1 MKEGAARAVLREAWL
16 RGQRCVELQRDGKR
30 TIFVCT
36 KCGTR
41 CYSDAALVDHLQ
53 GNMHARRS
61 VALTTTSEKNSAG
74 NGINRDNSVEEQQ
87 QRWGAIVPAHQDDQ
101 RAIVARGGSE
111 LEEQRPGRGGNEGDG
126 GGAGAATSREFL
138 RGAKIV
144 LVDPRPSVTI
154 AAGGSKTALEWI
166 GSGELFFSVRSSAGT
181 ANTSAAPAVDSS
193 WFNWKG
199 KGGSGGP
206 SLGSGSG
213 CQVVGQQGG
222 GGAGAGG
229 HIAYAVVKF
238 PYSDMIG
245 RGGDWKPTWSTTPD
259 SKHQQTRSSS
269 GSYGLGHQQ
278 QAEERLLVGLPTQT
292 PTSSLKAS
300 NNVGATNNTHGQM
313 HHQALAVLPVP
324 KSNNSPQ
331 PPSSV
336 ETISVVDKNVPPS
349 PELGLVEKQQ
359 KLAGLGKGSTGS
371 SRILRR
377 VCKRKKAK
385 AVERLC
391 FICHQRMSS
400 GKDVAALLNLH
411 TKQMV
416 CGSRNKRGVFH
427 VYHSSCL
434 IDWISICEVKTF
446 TGQVD
451 HRIDHTRKLTR
462 TRRAIVE
469 QSRNAVIQGGDGGG
483 LLSTSI
489 SEGAIFCPECQ
500 GTGLKLRGAQLERPR
515 YRLAQVFDWILE
527 LIQARKAWTD
537 NPKKQDT
544 SRWGLLF
551 HEDQQQGTV
560 QSRGLV
566 HYYSGC
572 ADLLTGNALERQVWT
587 YKDDTR

>member
-36 KCGTR
+36 RCGTR

-61 VALTTTSEKNSAG
+61 VTSTTTSEKN
-74 NGINRDNSVEEQQ
+74 NRDNSIEEHQQ
-87 QRWGAIVPAHQDDQ
+87 PGPNVAAHQNEQ
-101 RAIVARGGSE
+101 RTIVARSGRGSE
-111 LEEQRPGRGGNEGDG
+111 LEEKRPGEGCEGDG
-126 GGAGAATSREFL
+126 GAATAREFI
-138 RGAKIV
+138 RGGAKIV
-144 LVDPRPSVTI
+144 LVDPRPSITI
-154 AAGGSKTALEWI
+154 AAPSRTALEWI
-166 GSGELFFSVRSSAGT
+166 GCGELFFSVRSSAGT
-181 ANTSAAPAVDSS
+181 ANASSDHVVDSS
-193 WFNWKG
+193 WFSWNG
-199 KGGSGGP
+199 KGATGGP
-206 SLGSGSG
+206 GLGSGSG
-213 CQVVGQQGG
+213 CGVAGQQGG
-222 GGAGAGG
+222 GGAGG
-229 HIAYAVVKF
+229 HIAYAVIKF

-245 RGGDWKPTWSTTPD
+245 RGGDWKPTWSTNSD
-259 SKHQQTRSSS
+259 SKHQQQQTRSSS
-269 GSYGLGHQQ
+269 SSYGMGQQ
-278 QAEERLLVGLPTQT
+278 PAEERLLVDLPTQI
-292 PTSSLKAS
+292 PTSSVKA
-300 NNVGATNNTHGQM
+300 NTNAGATNSTHGPM
-313 HHQALAVLPVP
+313 HHQVVAVLPGP
-324 KSNNSPQ
+324 KRNNSPQ
-331 PPSSV
+331 PPSGG
-336 ETISVVDKNVPPS
+336 ETSPVVDKSVSPS

-359 KLAGLGKGSTGS
+359 KLVGLGKGTTGS
-371 SRILRR
+371 NRILRR

-469 QSRNAVIQGGDGGG
+469 QSLNAVIQGGDSGGR
-483 LLSTSI
+483 LSTSI

-544 SRWGLLF
+544 NNWGLLF
-551 HEDQQQGTV
+551 REDHQQGTV
-560 QSRGLV
+560 YSRGLV

-572 ADLLTGNALERQVWT
+572 ADLLTGNGLER
-587 YKDDTR
+587 